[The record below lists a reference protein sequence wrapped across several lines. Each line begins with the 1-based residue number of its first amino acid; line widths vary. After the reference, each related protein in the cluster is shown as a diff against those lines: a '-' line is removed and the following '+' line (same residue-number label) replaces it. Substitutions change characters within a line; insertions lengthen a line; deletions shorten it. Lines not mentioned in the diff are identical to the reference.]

1 MHMANLTVNFPLEET
16 GKNTGFDLIR
26 DDEIKDLVKF
36 NIKNTLLTCP
46 DERTFDDE
54 GFGACL
60 RKVLFEFPV
69 ESVLNSTEASIRK
82 QLETFVPYIIIED
95 VDITSP
101 QDMVAHVRLLYY
113 INEIEARD
121 ELLIRVEV

>member
-1 MHMANLTVNFPLEET
+1 MADLTVNFPLELT
-16 GKNTGFDLIR
+16 GKNSGFDMIS
-26 DDEIKDLVKF
+26 DTEIKDLVKF

-69 ESVLNSTEASIRK
+69 NSVLNTTEASIRN

-95 VDITSP
+95 IDITNP
-101 QDMVAHVRLLYY
+101 EDMVAHIRLLYY

-121 ELLIRVEV
+121 ELIIRVEV